1 MRINDQEWSLIKVL
15 RSFFPLHLLISH
27 LKYNLISILIWA
39 IFFLIISDRLGSN
52 FGIPYLFLSPDYLGE
67 VSPFSFLLLG
77 FAIGGFIMGF
87 NTYSYLKTGPHYPF
101 LATVHRPFLKF
112 CVNNSLIPLI
122 FVLTHIVLFYNFQR
136 TEELR
141 DHSICIQYVLAYF
154 GGIVFF
160 LVLSLLYFFPVTRRS
175 TAYEEQSENPIQSV
189 IHRKGNWYSVFQREK
204 DQTYIYIGKNLKIM
218 VSRST
223 SHFDQDLFERV
234 FAKTRINASL
244 YEVLTILM
252 FFILGL
258 FNDLKYFEVPAG
270 SSIILLF
277 TIFLMLFSALQ
288 AWLKQWVYP
297 ILLFTFIV
305 MNALSVHTNFFKYSS
320 FAIGMDYSAPK
331 KYNRLSLINSHNPQN
346 SEKSFNAYIA
356 TLENWKKNTGK
367 DKPKLILINTSGG
380 GSRSALWTVV
390 VLLEVNNKTNGDF
403 LKQTQMMTGAS
414 GGMIGAAYVRSLLV
428 EQNDKRISKLDDK
441 RFKKNMGKDILNRMS
456 FMAST
461 NDIFIR
467 YQKHIENGRSYTKDR
482 GFAFEQQLTENTE
495 GIFRKKLNFFKKY
508 EKQGVVPTLL
518 FTPTIVNDGRRMFI
532 GAQNFCFLTEN
543 SKSMSSVDM
552 MENVDF
558 QTFFGENAA
567 KDVRYTSVL
576 RASATFPFVMPMI
589 TMPTYPE
596 IVLMDAGIRDNY
608 GTKTSVLYLDK
619 LQEWISENTS
629 GVLIVQIRDTR
640 KVMNDEAAYE
650 VSLKSKLT
658 LPFGNMYKNFPRVQ
672 TFDQEEMW
680 KSAKSSL
687 PFDVD
692 ILTFNLM
699 ENSNERISLS
709 WHLTQQE
716 KNKVERAI
724 NSAENS
730 KTLNL
735 LLESLK

>member
-1 MRINDQEWSLIKVL
+1 
-15 RSFFPLHLLISH
+15 
-27 LKYNLISILIWA
+27 
-39 IFFLIISDRLGSN
+39 
-52 FGIPYLFLSPDYLGE
+52 
-67 VSPFSFLLLG
+67 
-77 FAIGGFIMGF
+77 
-87 NTYSYLKTGPHYPF
+87 
-101 LATVHRPFLKF
+101 
-112 CVNNSLIPLI
+112 
-122 FVLTHIVLFYNFQR
+122 
-136 TEELR
+136 
-141 DHSICIQYVLAYF
+141 
-154 GGIVFF
+154 
-160 LVLSLLYFFPVTRRS
+160 
-175 TAYEEQSENPIQSV
+175 
-189 IHRKGNWYSVFQREK
+189 
-204 DQTYIYIGKNLKIM
+204 M

-305 MNALSVHTNFFKYSS
+305 MNALSLHTNFFKYSS

-331 KYNRLSLINSHNPQN
+331 KYNRLSLIDSHNPQN

-441 RFKKNMGKDILNRMS
+441 RFKENMGKDILNRMS

-672 TFDQEEMW
+672 DYDQEELMRV
-680 KSAKSSL
+680 AVEGYGF
-687 PFDVD
+687 PVD
-692 ILTFNLM
+692 HVSFNLR
-699 ENSNERISLS
+699 EKKEDRISLS
-709 WHLTQQE
+709 WHLTKDE
-716 KNKVERAI
+716 KEKIKNAFR
-724 NSAENS
+724 SP
-730 KTLNL
+730 LNTAAFEQLKRL
-735 LLESLK
+735 L